1 MRATASSRARRPRG
15 SSRALGRDVAWD
27 STGERELGEEPFH
40 ALRVLRDAGIDFAVS
55 PFEIGVGDQP
65 RTAMSGAG
73 NVDHIEIVFLD
84 QPIEVRV
91 DEVEARR
98 RAPMPEEARLDVLL
112 LERLA
117 QQGIVEQVDL
127 TDRQIVGGA
136 PIGVDERSFGFRQRG
151 SGFRRAFLFRQ
162 SGRGRH
168 RHLLCRM
175 TESASLNR
183 SSNLPVR
190 PQSLAGLVR
199 PGINCM
205 TRPPIAPSQNLVQPS
220 SAAQLSN

>member
-15 SSRALGRDVAWD
+15 SSRASPARRGSGFHR
-27 STGERELGEEPFH
+27 ERELGEEPFH
-40 ALRVLRDAGIDFAVS
+40 ALHVLRDARIDFAVS

-91 DEVEARR
+91 GEVEARR

-112 LERLA
+112 LERLT
-117 QQGIVEQVDL
+117 QQGIVEQIDL
-127 TDRQIVGGA
+127 TDRQIIGGA
-136 PIGVDERSFGFRQRG
+136 PVSVDERAFGFRQRA
-151 SGFRRAFLFRQ
+151 SGFRRVLFRQ

-168 RHLLCRM
+168 RQLL
-175 TESASLNR
+175 TVSL
-183 SSNLPVR
+183 
-190 PQSLAGLVR
+190 SLGSKAYRG
-199 PGINCM
+199 
-205 TRPPIAPSQNLVQPS
+205 PISYA
-220 SAAQLSN
+220 